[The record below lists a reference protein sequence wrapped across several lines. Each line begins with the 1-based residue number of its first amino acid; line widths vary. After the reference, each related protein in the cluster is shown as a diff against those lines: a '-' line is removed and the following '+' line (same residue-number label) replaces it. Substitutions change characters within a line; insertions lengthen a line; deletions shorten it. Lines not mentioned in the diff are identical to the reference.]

1 MMIIIAYILIG
12 FAGGLV
18 GGGLGLG
25 GGAIM
30 VPLLVFVVGLTQ
42 HQAQGTVIGLLTVPV
57 FLAAAWRYY
66 AAGNLRLDIAGFMV
80 IGFVIGSFL
89 GAHFVQYMPAPTLKK
104 AFGVALIALGV
115 KMAFIR

>member
-1 MMIIIAYILIG
+1 MSILTYILIG
-12 FAGGLV
+12 LAGGFV

-66 AAGNLRLDIAGFMV
+66 AAGNLRLDITGFMI
-80 IGFVIGSFL
+80 IGFIVGSFL
-89 GAHFVQYMPAPTLKK
+89 GAHFVQYLPAAILKK
-104 AFGVALIALGV
+104 VFGISLILIGV
-115 KMAFIR
+115 KMTFLK